1 VDVVGKVVIVTG
13 ASSGI
18 GEATA
23 RLAHGH
29 GARLVLA
36 ARRAGRLAILA
47 QELSGSL
54 AVPTDVTSAE
64 AIDHLRDRAVDHFGA
79 IDVLVNNA
87 GQGLHVPLIEVDRDD
102 FQAVWELN
110 VMAPL
115 ALMQA
120 VLPTMAA
127 QGSGAIVNV
136 SSGTSLRVI
145 PGLGAYAATKSALNM
160 LSQVAR
166 AEFGDRGV
174 TVSVV
179 YPGITDTEFH
189 QSLRAGRRPGAAA
202 QMEATPPAAV
212 AQVIIAVIGSGD
224 AEAQVPRPAR
234 T

>member
-1 VDVVGKVVIVTG
+1 MKLAGKVMIVTG

-23 RLAHGH
+23 RLAHRQ

-36 ARRAGRLAILA
+36 ARRADLLANLA
-47 QELSGSL
+47 EELRGAL
-54 AVPTDVTSAE
+54 AVPTDVTSAA
-64 AIDHLRDRAVDHFGA
+64 AIGALRDRALAEFGTV
-79 IDVLVNNA
+79 DVLVNNA
-87 GQGLHVPLIEVDRDD
+87 GQGLHVALMEVKQGD
-102 FQAVWELN
+102 FQAVWQLN

-120 VLPTMAA
+120 VVPTMAA

-145 PGLGAYAATKSALNM
+145 PGLGAYAATKAALNM
-160 LSQVAR
+160 ISQIAR
-166 AEFGDRGV
+166 AEFADQGV
-174 TVSVV
+174 VVSLV

-189 QSLRAGRRPGAAA
+189 QSLRAGRRPSASGGMYAAPR
-202 QMEATPPAAV
+202 EAV
-212 AQVIIAVIGSGD
+212 AEVIVAVIGSGA
-224 AEAQVPRPAR
+224 AEAQVPRPAK